1 MKTGMS
7 HAAGAIDDVG
17 EEVRDSVAVIDDAVL
32 ALGAR
37 IRRLRLERHLT
48 LQVMSDRTGLS
59 ASMISMVERGRTS
72 PSIGTLV
79 AIASALRIHMS
90 ELFDGETVEARSPV
104 RRRNEQPTVA
114 TASGVVRR
122 LVQDDEDRGLELT
135 VNEYAPATV
144 GSTTPVHHGGVEYG
158 LVLHGTVVVELADA
172 TYELRAG
179 DSIAYDSSIPHR
191 ITNPGRSHARTVWL
205 NLERS

>member
-7 HAAGAIDDVG
+7 HAAGAIEDAG
-17 EEVRDSVAVIDDAVL
+17 EGVRDSVAVIDDAVL

-37 IRRLRLERHLT
+37 IRKLRLERHLT

-90 ELFDGETVEARSPV
+90 ELFDGETAEVRSPV
-104 RRRNEQPTVA
+104 RRRNEQPTFA
-114 TASGVVRR
+114 TSSGVVRR
-122 LVQDDEDRGLELT
+122 LVQDDDERGLELT
-135 VNEYAPATV
+135 VNVYAPATV
-144 GSTTPVHHGGVEYG
+144 GATTPVHHGGIEYG
-158 LVLHGTVVVELADA
+158 LVLQGTVVVELADT

-205 NLERS
+205 NLERA